1 MSCAGPGS
9 RLDISASS
17 LAHCR
22 MALEFSEFKRII
34 GHALLDDSLGKRIY
48 GNAPDRPLTLDY
60 SIGRLCARS
69 SALLQR
75 TAAWHRSLCSLPRS
89 EIGEGAIL
97 FFEHR
102 TASPAPR
109 SQSLMKKENLRP
121 QLLADKVL

>member
-1 MSCAGPGS
+1 MSCASPDP

-17 LAHCR
+17 PSHSR

-34 GHALLDDSLGKRIY
+34 GHALLANSLGKRIY

-60 SIGRLCARS
+60 RIGRLCARS

-89 EIGEGAIL
+89 EIGEGAVV

-102 TASPAPR
+102 IASPAPR
-109 SQSLMKKENLRP
+109 SQSLMMKSLRP
-121 QLLADKVL
+121 STLGR